1 MGSFQN
7 NSNIDTETYVN
18 DVVSKIASEKD
29 LDEASKKCAPGL
41 KYEAGS
47 CARLSVMV
55 ELAKAYNLSANSADK
70 IRMASNFELLNPQK
84 YKKYLVHELSN
95 RVGDKCKTQKCWS
108 SQEFISKMNEKARE
122 EFVKYTHR
130 PESPEGKF
138 DWLSTYNI
146 NDAMAQYE
154 KQYNDFKFFGAVP
167 MDFAEIGL
175 EVGKIDYS
183 NYIKNG
189 IKRMGVVFNLD
200 NHDQPGSHWTA
211 MYSDFDK
218 GNIYYFD
225 SVGVKPEQRVR
236 QLMRNQAKYMESQGK
251 KIDNIRVDYNKVQ
264 HQKGDNACGVYAINF
279 LVKMAKGTDFD
290 QLCSNPVNDHKMNKC
305 RSVYFDR
312 RNKK

>member
-1 MGSFQN
+1 MSSHQN
-7 NSNIDTETYVN
+7 KSNIDTETYVN
-18 DVVSKIASEKD
+18 NVVSKIVSEQD
-29 LDEASKKCAPGL
+29 LDKSNKKCAPGL

-47 CARLSVMV
+47 CARLSVLI
-55 ELAKAYNLSANSADK
+55 ELAKAYNHSANPADK

-108 SQEFISKMNEKARE
+108 SQEFITNMNEKARE

-130 PESPEGKF
+130 PDSPEGKF

-154 KQYNDFKFFGAVP
+154 KLHNDFKFFGAVP

-175 EVGKIDYS
+175 EVGNIDYS
-183 NYIKNG
+183 RYIKNG

-200 NHDQPGSHWTA
+200 NHNQPGSHWTA
-211 MYSDFDK
+211 MYTDFDK
-218 GNIYYFD
+218 GHILYFD

-236 QLMRNQAKYMESQGK
+236 QLMRNQAKFMESQGK
-251 KIDNIRVDYNKVQ
+251 KLDDIRVDYNKVQ

-279 LVKMAKGTDFD
+279 LVKMVKGVDFD
-290 QLCSNPVNDHKMNKC
+290 QLCSNPVNDKKMNKC
-305 RSVYFDR
+305 RAVYFDANYR
-312 RNKK
+312 K